1 MIRLTNLYKI
11 YNQGLQNEFV
21 ALKNIN
27 LHIKDKECVVLKGV
41 SGSGKST
48 LLSIIGGMNKPT
60 SGEALIE
67 NKAIAKLPDLHL
79 SNFRAKS
86 IGFVFQSFHL
96 IENLSVYDNVTVPL
110 IPHQKDTEQITQMVN
125 NALQIIK
132 IDHKKNDLA
141 KNLSGGEKQRVAI
154 ARALVNNP
162 NIILLDE
169 PTANL
174 DIANSQNL
182 ITILQDLKQLGKTVV
197 IATHDTIFDDL
208 DFVDKIVHIQ
218 NGEIV
223 E

>member
-1 MIRLTNLYKI
+1 MIRVTNLCKV

-27 LHIKDKECVVLKGV
+27 LHIKDQECVVLKGV

-67 NKAIAKLPDLHL
+67 HKTIAKLPDLHL

-110 IPHQKDTEQITQMVN
+110 IPHQKDTMQITQMVN
-125 NALQIIK
+125 NALKIIK
-132 IDHKKNDLA
+132 IDHKKNELA

-174 DIANSQNL
+174 DMANSQNL
-182 ITILQDLKQLGKTVV
+182 ITILEDLKKLGKTVV

-208 DFVDKIVHIQ
+208 EFVDKIVHIQ

>member
-1 MIRLTNLYKI
+1 MIRVTNLCKI

-27 LHIKDKECVVLKGV
+27 LHIKDQECVVLKGV

-67 NKAIAKLPDLHL
+67 HKTIAKLPDLHL

-110 IPHQKDTEQITQMVN
+110 IPHQKDAVQITQMVN
-125 NALQIIK
+125 NALKIIK
-132 IDHKKNDLA
+132 IDHKKNELA

-174 DIANSQNL
+174 DMSNSQNL
-182 ITILQDLKQLGKTVV
+182 ITILEDLKKLGKTVV

-208 DFVDKIVHIQ
+208 EFVDKIVHIQ